1 MNTNYSPQSSR
12 ARIVYTIWKNLPRIL
27 LLLLLVFSLF
37 GFLAIKEKGVEMAEK
52 KAAATPEPR
61 RPVNVVLLEIQ
72 PIMLRDRIN
81 LPGSIEA
88 WQKLELMAKVGGTV
102 EEILVTEGDRVEEG
116 AILARI
122 EESDYKIALQ
132 SARAT
137 WTLASAEFKRVK
149 SMRAKGIA
157 PQAEVESLS
166 ARFLTAQAA
175 LDNAELKLSRCTIKA
190 PVAGVVS
197 RLDAKP
203 GLLLGVADP
212 VAEILQMNR
221 VKAVI
226 GIPESDVSAV
236 RKLDEIQIT
245 IQALGD
251 RTLMGQ
257 KHFLSPAPESN
268 AHVYRLELAIA
279 NSDHS
284 ILPGMFV
291 RADVIK
297 KENSQA
303 LAVPLYS
310 IISRNEEQY
319 VYLETEGV
327 VRKQPVQIGIM
338 DGWMVEVTKGI
349 SHGDRVIIE
358 GHRDVED
365 GQQVRIV
372 RTLLS
377 TELP

>member
-1 MNTNYSPQSSR
+1 
-12 ARIVYTIWKNLPRIL
+12 
-27 LLLLLVFSLF
+27 
-37 GFLAIKEKGVEMAEK
+37 
-52 KAAATPEPR
+52 
-61 RPVNVVLLEIQ
+61 
-72 PIMLRDRIN
+72 
-81 LPGSIEA
+81 
-88 WQKLELMAKVGGTV
+88 
-102 EEILVTEGDRVEEG
+102 
-116 AILARI
+116 
-122 EESDYKIALQ
+122 
-132 SARAT
+132 
-137 WTLASAEFKRVK
+137 
-149 SMRAKGIA
+149 MRAKGIA